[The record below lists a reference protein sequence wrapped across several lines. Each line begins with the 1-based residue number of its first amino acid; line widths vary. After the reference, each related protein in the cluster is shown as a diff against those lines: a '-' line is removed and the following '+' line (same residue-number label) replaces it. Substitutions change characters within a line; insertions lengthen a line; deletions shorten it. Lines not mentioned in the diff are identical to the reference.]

1 MTRASRIT
9 MDQLFKD
16 GEDFAF
22 KNVDYSSEKVEKD
35 IEEVT
40 KIQEK
45 IRKSTEVDLNELKS
59 FIFKV

>member
-1 MTRASRIT
+1 